1 MAFAS
6 GYAPALLAFSN
17 LKHVFLLPGLV
28 LGSEKSQLNAST
40 GRYGKGTFTNVTAG
54 LVSASS
60 QTFSVFFLL
69 ILLIATLGVQYYWKR
84 SLPL

>member
-1 MAFAS
+1 MTFAS
-6 GYAPALLAFSN
+6 GYAPTLLVFSN
-17 LKHVFLLPGLV
+17 LKHVLLAGSV
-28 LGSEKSQLNAST
+28 LASEKWHAST
-40 GRYGKGTFTNVTAG
+40 GRHGKGTFTNVTAG

-69 ILLIATLGVQYYWKR
+69 ILLIAILGVQYYWKG

>member
-1 MAFAS
+1 MTFAS

-17 LKHVFLLPGLV
+17 LKHVFLAGLV
-28 LGSEKSQLNAST
+28 LGSEKSQLNASIE
-40 GRYGKGTFTNVTAG
+40 RHGKGTFTNVTAG

-60 QTFSVFFLL
+60 QAFSVFFLL